1 MLLLDK
7 IFGWKDLE
15 DFYVL
20 VFMEINGN
28 IEVKCFFVFVKSY
41 WNLLRCVIINLICLV
56 EFFDI
61 NILVGF
67 FNFFYL
73 MFYFYLVC
81 GF

>member
-1 MLLLDK
+1 M
-7 IFGWKDLE
+7 
-15 DFYVL
+15 L

-28 IEVKCFFVFVKSY
+28 IEVKCFFVFVKIY
-41 WNLLRCVIINLICLV
+41 RNLLRCVILNLICLV

-61 NILVGF
+61 NILVDF

>member
-1 MLLLDK
+1 M
-7 IFGWKDLE
+7 
-15 DFYVL
+15 L

-28 IEVKCFFVFVKSY
+28 IEVKCFFVFVKRY
-41 WNLLRCVIINLICLV
+41 RNLLRCVIINLICLV

-61 NILVGF
+61 NILVDF

>member
-1 MLLLDK
+1 M
-7 IFGWKDLE
+7 
-15 DFYVL
+15 L

-41 WNLLRCVIINLICLV
+41 RNLLRCVIINLICLV

-61 NILVGF
+61 NILADF